1 MFRLEKHL
9 AISMG
14 TGKEIELKQWRVFYG
29 DVLVGYLQQQPKA
42 EIQALFEFPHE
53 ALTDDVLAEF
63 SMLNAEKLGVAECVV
78 TGPEQYSRQFVQ
90 EAFAIKAAEEAD
102 DDE

>member
-14 TGKEIELKQWRVFYG
+14 TGKEIELRQWQIFYG

-42 EIQALFEFPHE
+42 QIQALFEFPHE
-53 ALTDDVLAEF
+53 ALTDEVLQEF
-63 SMLNAEKLGVAECVV
+63 AMLNAEKLGVESCEV

-90 EAFAIKAAEEAD
+90 EAFAIKAAEEN

>member
-9 AISMG
+9 AVSMA
-14 TGKEIELKQWRVFYG
+14 TGKEVELKQWRIFYG
-29 DVLVGYLQQQPKA
+29 DVLIGYLQQQPKA
-42 EIQALFEFPHE
+42 QIQALFEFPHD
-53 ALTDDVLAEF
+53 ALTDEVLQEF
-63 SMLNAEKLGVAECVV
+63 AMLNAEKLGVESCEV

-90 EAFAIKAAEEAD
+90 EAFAIKAAEEN

>member
-9 AISMG
+9 AVSMA
-14 TGKEIELKQWRVFYG
+14 TGKEVELKQWRIFYG

-42 EIQALFEFPHE
+42 QVQALFEFPHE
-53 ALTDDVLAEF
+53 ALTNEVLQEF
-63 SMLNAEKLGVAECVV
+63 AMLNAEKLGVESCEV

-90 EAFAIKAAEEAD
+90 EAFAIKAAEEN

>member
-9 AISMG
+9 AVSMA
-14 TGKEIELKQWRVFYG
+14 TGKEVELKQWRIFYG

-42 EIQALFEFPHE
+42 QIQALFEFPHE
-53 ALTDDVLAEF
+53 ALTDEVLQEF
-63 SMLNAEKLGVAECVV
+63 AMLNAEKIGVESCEV
-78 TGPEQYSRQFVQ
+78 TGPEQYSRQFVE
-90 EAFAIKAAEEAD
+90 EAFAIKAAEEN

>member
-9 AISMG
+9 AVSMA
-14 TGKEIELKQWRVFYG
+14 TGKEVELKQWRIFYG

-42 EIQALFEFPHE
+42 QIQALFEFPHE
-53 ALTDDVLAEF
+53 ALTNEVLQEF
-63 SMLNAEKLGVAECVV
+63 AMLNAEKLGVESCEV

-90 EAFAIKAAEEAD
+90 EAFAIKAAEEN

>member
-9 AISMG
+9 AVSMA
-14 TGKEIELKQWRVFYG
+14 TGKEVEVKQWRIFYN

-42 EIQALFEFPHE
+42 QIQALFEFPHD
-53 ALTDDVLAEF
+53 ALTDEVLQEF
-63 SMLNAEKLGVAECVV
+63 AMLNAEKLGVESCEV

-90 EAFAIKAAEEAD
+90 EAFAIKAAEEN

>member
-9 AISMG
+9 AVSMA
-14 TGKEIELKQWRVFYG
+14 TGKEIELKQWRIFYG
-29 DVLVGYLQQQPKA
+29 DVLVGYLPQTQAAQ
-42 EIQALFEFPHE
+42 IQALFGFPHE
-53 ALTDDVLAEF
+53 LLNDDVLAEF
-63 SMLNAEKLGVAECVV
+63 AMSNAEKLGGDDCVV

-90 EAFAIKAAEEAD
+90 EAFAIKEAEEN

>member
-14 TGKEIELKQWRVFYG
+14 TGKEIELKQWRIFYG

-42 EIQALFEFPHE
+42 QIQALFEFPHE
-53 ALTDDVLAEF
+53 ALTDEVLQEF
-63 SMLNAEKLGVAECVV
+63 AMLNAEKLGVESCEV

-90 EAFAIKAAEEAD
+90 EAFAIKAAEENE
-102 DDE
+102 DE

>member
-9 AISMG
+9 AVSMA
-14 TGKEIELKQWRVFYG
+14 TGKEIELKQWRIFYG
-29 DVLVGYLQQQPKA
+29 DVLVGYLQQTQTA
-42 EIQALFEFPHE
+42 QIQALFEFPHE
-53 ALTDDVLAEF
+53 LLTDDVLAEF
-63 SMLNAEKLGVAECVV
+63 AMSNAEKIGVDNCVV

-90 EAFAIKAAEEAD
+90 EAFAIKAAEEN

>member
-9 AISMG
+9 AVSMA
-14 TGKEIELKQWRVFYG
+14 TGKEVELKQWRIFYG

-42 EIQALFEFPHE
+42 QIQALFEFPHE
-53 ALTDDVLAEF
+53 ALTDEVLQEF
-63 SMLNAEKLGVAECVV
+63 AMLNAEKLGVESCEV

-90 EAFAIKAAEEAD
+90 EAFAIKAAEEN

>member
-9 AISMG
+9 AVSMA
-14 TGKEIELKQWRVFYG
+14 TGKEVELKQWRIFYG

-42 EIQALFEFPHE
+42 QIQALFEFPHE

-63 SMLNAEKLGVAECVV
+63 AMLNAEKLGVESCEV
-78 TGPEQYSRQFVQ
+78 TGPEQYSRQFVE
-90 EAFAIKAAEEAD
+90 EAFAIKAAEEN

>member
-9 AISMG
+9 AISMV
-14 TGKEIELKQWRVFYG
+14 TGKEIELKQWRIFYG

-42 EIQALFEFPHE
+42 QIQALFEFPHE
-53 ALTDDVLAEF
+53 ALTDEVLQEF
-63 SMLNAEKLGVAECVV
+63 AMLNAEKLGVESCEV
-78 TGPEQYSRQFVQ
+78 TGPEQYSRQFVE
-90 EAFAIKAAEEAD
+90 EAFAIKAAEEN

>member
-9 AISMG
+9 AVSMA
-14 TGKEIELKQWRVFYG
+14 TGKEVELKQWRIFYG

-42 EIQALFEFPHE
+42 QIQALFEFPHE
-53 ALTDDVLAEF
+53 ALTDEVLQEF
-63 SMLNAEKLGVAECVV
+63 AMLNAEKLGIESCEV
-78 TGPEQYSRQFVQ
+78 TGPEQYSRQFVE
-90 EAFAIKAAEEAD
+90 EAFAIKAAEEN

>member
-9 AISMG
+9 ATSMG
-14 TGKEIELKQWRVFYG
+14 TGKEIELKQWRIFYG

-42 EIQALFEFPHE
+42 QVQALFEFPHD
-53 ALTDDVLAEF
+53 ALTDEVLAEF
-63 SMLNAEKLGVAECVV
+63 AMQNAEKIGVAECEVI
-78 TGPEQYSRQFVQ
+78 GPEQYSRQFVE
-90 EAFAIKAAEEAD
+90 EAFAIKAQEESD

>member
-9 AISMG
+9 AVSMA
-14 TGKEIELKQWRVFYG
+14 TGKEVELKQWRIFYG

-42 EIQALFEFPHE
+42 QIQALFEFPHE
-53 ALTDDVLAEF
+53 ALTDEVLQEF
-63 SMLNAEKLGVAECVV
+63 AMLNAEKLGVESCEV

-90 EAFAIKAAEEAD
+90 EAFAIKAAEENE
-102 DDE
+102 DE

>member
-9 AISMG
+9 AVSMA
-14 TGKEIELKQWRVFYG
+14 TGKEVELKQWRIFYG

-42 EIQALFEFPHE
+42 QIQALFEFPHD
-53 ALTDDVLAEF
+53 ALTDEVLQEF
-63 SMLNAEKLGVAECVV
+63 AMLNAEKLGVESCEV

-90 EAFAIKAAEEAD
+90 EAFAIKAAEEN

>member
-9 AISMG
+9 ATSMG
-14 TGKEIELKQWRVFYG
+14 TGKEIELKQWRIFYG

-63 SMLNAEKLGVAECVV
+63 AMLNAEKIGVAECVV
-78 TGPEQYSRQFVQ
+78 TCPEQYSRQFVQ

>member
-9 AISMG
+9 AVSMA
-14 TGKEIELKQWRVFYG
+14 TGKEIELKQWRIFYG
-29 DVLVGYLQQQPKA
+29 DVLVGYLPQTQTAQ
-42 EIQALFEFPHE
+42 IQALFEFPHE
-53 ALTDDVLAEF
+53 LLNDDVLAEF
-63 SMLNAEKLGVAECVV
+63 AMSNAEKLGVDDCVV

-90 EAFAIKAAEEAD
+90 EAFAIKEAEEN

>member
-9 AISMG
+9 AVSMA
-14 TGKEIELKQWRVFYG
+14 TGKEVELKQWRIFYG

-42 EIQALFEFPHE
+42 QIQALFEFPHE
-53 ALTDDVLAEF
+53 ALTDEVLQEF
-63 SMLNAEKLGVAECVV
+63 AMLNAEKLGVESCEV
-78 TGPEQYSRQFVQ
+78 TGPEQYSRQFVE
-90 EAFAIKAAEEAD
+90 EAFAIKAAEES